1 MAMTDL
7 TSVSAV
13 VVRHLVRPQEQVSL
27 GGFARGIRLWMWHEL
42 LALLKLKLM
51 SVLHPGLSSSA
62 GAAVPQ
68 SLLYRSGIAVLLLLF
83 AANTLRA
90 DALDRLKAERLAAV
104 HAAVEA
110 LRAERQEVPRSGPY
124 HDYRANL
131 HVHSLLSHD
140 SRGTLAEI
148 VAAAK
153 AAGTRVLMFTE
164 HPSEKHDYFTD
175 GHSGMRDG
183 VLLIPGAETNGFLAY
198 PTRSLRGASLGSP
211 QEFTDLV
218 RGRGGLMFVSHLE
231 ERMDWEIRNLTGVEI
246 YNTHADVKDETRLLT
261 SLRNPLWI
269 VGSVELFRKYPQEAF
284 SALQDY
290 PADYLRRWDQLCL
303 RSPHTGVAAN
313 DAHQNT
319 GLTIRR
325 TEEGKARVEDALG
338 KKVLEMDARLLPKLP
353 PPSKEKEGSDLL
365 FELRM
370 DPYVNSLRHVGTHL
384 LLTEL
389 TQKAVWEAL
398 EAGRAYVAFDWLA
411 DATGFDFAAVAGTQ
425 RHEMGSRV
433 KLADGLRL
441 RAQAPL
447 PVCWKLVRNGQVLSE
462 QSGRKLDVP
471 VTEAGNYRV
480 EAWLKIA
487 GEDMIW
493 ILSNPLYLTAAPAAA
508 PPQAD
513 TARTMDWTIDG
524 EQRRAL
530 VIPPRR
536 KSAAAVPVVLA
547 FHGHGGTMQTM
558 ARKGFQKH
566 WPEALVVCPQGLPTA
581 TLRDPDGKRAG
592 WQPRLG
598 DNKDRDLKFVDA
610 ILKTLRDKYKIDD
623 HRIYATGHS
632 NGGGFTYL
640 LWAARG
646 DVLAAIA
653 PSAAGSRFNRDGKP
667 LPVLH
672 VAGEKDDVVPFENQK
687 RTMDAVRKLNG
698 CDTEGKP
705 WGKAGNLVGTVYPSK
720 GGTPFVA
727 VIHPGTHQYPD
738 EAPELIVKFF
748 KEHARR

>member
-1 MAMTDL
+1 MACAPTRPRRPRP
-7 TSVSAV
+7 TSPWKSPPAA
-13 VVRHLVRPQEQVSL
+13 RMLEL
-27 GGFARGIRLWMWHEL
+27 GSDSGF
-42 LALLKLKLM
+42 
-51 SVLHPGLSSSA
+51 PSSA
-62 GAAVPQ
+62 GAAVSQ
-68 SLLYRSGIAVLLLLF
+68 FLHARFWIAFLVLLLIS
-83 AANTLRA
+83 TGLRA
-90 DALDRLKAERLAAV
+90 DALDRLKLERLAAV
-104 HAAVEA
+104 HAAIEA
-110 LRAERQEVPRSGPY
+110 LRSEHQAVPRTGPY
-124 HDYRANL
+124 QDYRANL

-153 AAGTRVLMFTE
+153 VVGTRVLMFTE

-175 GHSGMRDG
+175 GHRGLRDG

-231 ERMDWEIRNLTGVEI
+231 ERMDWELRNLTGVEI
-246 YNTHADVKDETRLLT
+246 YNTHADVKDETRLMT

-290 PADYLRRWDQLCL
+290 PADYLRRWDQLCQ
-303 RSPHTGVAAN
+303 RAPHTGVAAN

-319 GLTIRR
+319 GVTIRR
-325 TEEGKARVEDALG
+325 TEDGKARVEDALG
-338 KKVLEMDARLLPKLP
+338 KKILEMDARLLPKLP
-353 PPSKEKEGSDLL
+353 AAAREKEGSDLL

-389 TQKAVWEAL
+389 SQKAVWAAL

-411 DATGFDFAAVAGTQ
+411 DATGFDFAALAGTQ

-433 KLADGLRL
+433 KLEKGLRL
-441 RAQAPL
+441 QAQAPL
-447 PVCWKLVRNGQVLSE
+447 PVHWKLLCNGQIVSE
-462 QSGRKLDVP
+462 QDGRKLDVP
-471 VTEAGNYRV
+471 VKDAGNYRV

-493 ILSNPLYLTAAPAAA
+493 ILSNPIYLTAAAAESN
-508 PPQAD
+508 QAENP
-513 TARTMDWTIDG
+513 RIREWTVDG
-524 EQRRAL
+524 ERRQAL
-530 VIPPRR
+530 VIAPRR
-536 KSAAAVPVVLA
+536 KSAAGSPVILA

-581 TLRDPDGKRAG
+581 TVRDPDGKRSG

-598 DNKDRDLKFVDA
+598 ENKDRDLKFVDA
-610 ILKTLRDKYKIDD
+610 ILKSLRETDKIDD
-623 HRIYATGHS
+623 QRIYATGHS

-640 LWAARG
+640 LWAARRSEF
-646 DVLAAIA
+646 AALA
-653 PSAAGSRFNRDGKP
+653 PSAAGGGNSRSGRALQP
-667 LPVLH
+667 LPILH
-672 VAGEKDDVVPFENQK
+672 VAGEKDDIVPFEAQK
-687 RTMDAVRKLNG
+687 RTMDAARKVNG
-698 CDTEGKP
+698 CDPEGKP
-705 WGKAGNLVGTVYPSK
+705 WATAGKLVGTIYPSK

-748 KEHARR
+748 KEQVRK